1 MQLTETEFMEA
12 LPVKYQTNIQEDT
25 LEKINEILNEPE
37 MLQTYRDNFISYT
50 HILQNGKYKLED
62 YTNAI
67 KYCSYKMAGLS
78 NKDAYIKTFPD
89 RYRQHKNN
97 GTSEKAIDSYI
108 CAYNKNKLVTS
119 ILEQAYVPV
128 WLINQDAVQKAI
140 NTLLDVVTNSES
152 DKCRVD
158 ASIGLLN
165 HLKPPENKK
174 IQLDIGIDG
183 ASETLNDMRNAMREL
198 VEVQASGL
206 NTGNVDAR
214 YIAES
219 KIIEH
224 REEED

>member
-12 LPVKYQTNIQEDT
+12 LPVKYQTNVQEGT
-25 LEKINEILNEPE
+25 LEKINEILKEPE

-97 GTSEKAIDSYI
+97 CTSEKAIDSYI

-158 ASIGLLN
+158 ASVGLLN

-174 IQLDIGIDG
+174 IQLDIGMDSA
-183 ASETLNDMRNAMREL
+183 ASTIAEMRQAMKDL
-198 VEVQASGL
+198 VSVQAQELSNGNL
-206 NTGNVDAR
+206 NAKHVIEGN
-214 YIAES
+214 
-219 KIIEH
+219 IIEH
-224 REEED
+224 KED